1 MVAFTEAEIKD
12 YVKVL
17 NDRVMRLRE
26 LTTKVSSGLTKVN
39 TNPSSPSVLRFE
51 GNEIYIVNGSDEE
64 QLAGAL
70 RLILELADLQEKV
83 YSLVG
88 NDLNKVIDENVKV
101 AVVEPLGLPT
111 RILLVPSNVTN
122 NK

>member
-17 NDRVMRLRE
+17 NDRVIRLRE

-70 RLILELADLQEKV
+70 RLVLELADLQEKV

>member
-70 RLILELADLQEKV
+70 RLMLELADLQEKV

>member
-1 MVAFTEAEIKD
+1 VVAFTEAEIKD

-70 RLILELADLQEKV
+70 RLVLELADLQEKV

-88 NDLNKVIDENVKV
+88 NDLNKVIDENIKV

>member
-1 MVAFTEAEIKD
+1 VVAFTEAEIKD

-17 NDRVMRLRE
+17 NDRVIRLRE

-70 RLILELADLQEKV
+70 RLMLELADLQEKV

>member
-1 MVAFTEAEIKD
+1 VVAFTEAEIKD

-70 RLILELADLQEKV
+70 RLVLELADLQEKV

>member
-1 MVAFTEAEIKD
+1 VVAFTEAEIKD

-17 NDRVMRLRE
+17 NDRVMRLRK
-26 LTTKVSSGLTKVN
+26 LTTKVSSELTKVN
-39 TNPSSPSVLRFE
+39 TNPNSPSVLRFE

-88 NDLNKVIDENVKV
+88 NDLNKVIDENIKV

>member
-1 MVAFTEAEIKD
+1 VVAFTEAEIKD

-17 NDRVMRLRE
+17 NDRVIRLRE

>member
-70 RLILELADLQEKV
+70 RLVLELADLQEKV

>member
-1 MVAFTEAEIKD
+1 VVAFTEAEIKD

-39 TNPSSPSVLRFE
+39 TNPSSLSVLRFE

-70 RLILELADLQEKV
+70 RLVLELADLQEKV

>member
-17 NDRVMRLRE
+17 NDRVMRLRK
-26 LTTKVSSGLTKVN
+26 LTTKVSSELTKVN
-39 TNPSSPSVLRFE
+39 TNPNSPSVLRFE

-88 NDLNKVIDENVKV
+88 NDLNKVIDENIKV

>member
-51 GNEIYIVNGSDEE
+51 GNEIYIINGSDEE

-70 RLILELADLQEKV
+70 RLVLELADLQEKV

>member
-17 NDRVMRLRE
+17 NDRVIRLRE

-70 RLILELADLQEKV
+70 RLMLELADLQEKV

>member
-1 MVAFTEAEIKD
+1 VVAFTEAEIKD

-88 NDLNKVIDENVKV
+88 NDLNKVIDENIKV

>member
-1 MVAFTEAEIKD
+1 VVAFTEAEIKD

-39 TNPSSPSVLRFE
+39 TNPSSLSVLRFE
-51 GNEIYIVNGSDEE
+51 GNEIYIINGSDEE

-70 RLILELADLQEKV
+70 RLVLELADLQEKV

>member
-1 MVAFTEAEIKD
+1 
-12 YVKVL
+12 
-17 NDRVMRLRE
+17 
-26 LTTKVSSGLTKVN
+26 
-39 TNPSSPSVLRFE
+39 
-51 GNEIYIVNGSDEE
+51 
-64 QLAGAL
+64 
-70 RLILELADLQEKV
+70 V

>member
-1 MVAFTEAEIKD
+1 VVAFTEAEIKD

>member
-1 MVAFTEAEIKD
+1 VVAFTEAEIKD

-39 TNPSSPSVLRFE
+39 TNSSSPSVLRFE

-70 RLILELADLQEKV
+70 RLVLELADLQEKV

>member
-12 YVKVL
+12 YIKVL

-88 NDLNKVIDENVKV
+88 NDLNKVIDENIKV

>member
-17 NDRVMRLRE
+17 NDRVIRLRE

>member
-88 NDLNKVIDENVKV
+88 NDLNKVIDENIKV